1 MEIGKPSRTQLIV
14 ASVLLALWVVF
25 LTFMAIAG

>member
-1 MEIGKPSRTQLIV
+1 MEAAKPNRTQLLL